1 MDSGRQPSRPR
12 GSTETSHLPG
22 PKASCLMSY
31 THITIKS
38 APSMHTPSHHIRA
51 LSASFHSTEILD
63 PETVPDSGLGPC
75 TAQLWTT
82 RDMRTRERGVCD
94 SEKNSPHPPL
104 ACVIFFFLGGRR
116 ARAASPRGECSH
128 GERGEGTKTLTGS
141 SILRVNP
148 ALTAPVKGVVRG

>member
-51 LSASFHSTEILD
+51 FSASFHSTEILD
-63 PETVPDSGLGPC
+63 PETVPDSDLGPC

-82 RDMRTRERGVCD
+82 RDMRTRERGSV
-94 SEKNSPHPPL
+94 SLGEKLTSSSAGVRNL
-104 ACVIFFFLGGRR
+104 FFLFGVSGGRAPLPQGVNVLMGR
-116 ARAASPRGECSH
+116 EGRGGDQDPDRVIHSPS
-128 GERGEGTKTLTGS
+128 
-141 SILRVNP
+141 
-148 ALTAPVKGVVRG
+148 